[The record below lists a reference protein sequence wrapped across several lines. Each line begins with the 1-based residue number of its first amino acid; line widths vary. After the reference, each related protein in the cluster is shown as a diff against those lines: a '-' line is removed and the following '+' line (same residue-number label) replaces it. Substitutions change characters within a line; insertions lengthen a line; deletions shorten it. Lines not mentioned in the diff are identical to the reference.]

1 MPAGALYGNVLVD
14 RACSGSPGRRA
25 SMAGSTPKQ
34 ARWQSS
40 VRRGAPVPTVSPR
53 RRTARC
59 SLLPLPAIISARSI
73 SGPRLGR
80 QRELWGAESGADKPF
95 VQRYR
100 YATAGIDS
108 PPGGHRGCFRD
119 CLFRSAP
126 DVYCHAASLPP
137 RSSPLTGTRAGA
149 PLAPS
154 KRLSLASASAAAFPR
169 PRSLRRAFPSTG

>member
-53 RRTARC
+53 RRTARY
-59 SLLPLPAIISARSI
+59 SLLPLPEIISARSI

-95 VQRYR
+95 VLNAAPQMFI
-100 YATAGIDS
+100 ATRRAC
-108 PPGGHRGCFRD
+108 P
-119 CLFRSAP
+119 
-126 DVYCHAASLPP
+126 HAA
-137 RSSPLTGTRAGA
+137 
-149 PLAPS
+149 
-154 KRLSLASASAAAFPR
+154 RL
-169 PRSLRRAFPSTG
+169 

>member
-1 MPAGALYGNVLVD
+1 MPAGALYSNVLVE

-40 VRRGAPVPTVSPR
+40 MRRGAPVPTVSLR

-73 SGPRLGR
+73 SGRRLGR

-95 VQRYR
+95 VLNGTGMRR
-100 YATAGIDS
+100 RESIA
-108 PPGGHRGCFRD
+108 PGGHRGCFRD
-119 CLFRSAP
+119 CLFHNAP

-137 RSSPLTGTRAGA
+137 RSSPLTGTRGRA
-149 PLAPS
+149 LAPS

-169 PRSLRRAFPSTG
+169 PRSLRRAFPSAG